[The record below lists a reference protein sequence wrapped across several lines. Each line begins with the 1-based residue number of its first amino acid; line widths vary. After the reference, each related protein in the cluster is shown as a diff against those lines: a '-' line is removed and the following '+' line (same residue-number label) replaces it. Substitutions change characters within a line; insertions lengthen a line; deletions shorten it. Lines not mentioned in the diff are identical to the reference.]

1 MSTLATLTVVL
12 ALWTMPAQAEQELS
26 RQRQQILDLETRVE
40 IQEAETAELR
50 LAMARQ
56 TPCSADLV
64 PTDPRSVEVT
74 PNPGAVLRFGLL
86 ATLSRPEE
94 RCIPADV
101 WVTGTYLDA
110 SEEVICTGS
119 VEHFAQIGSLS
130 GSLSVEIR
138 PLDLIQ
144 FARWANQP
152 ARTEAG
158 FLQLRCMSADGLVEV
173 RTLPDAVATLLIRVS
188 LFPPNGGLATSD
200 FRVNLR

>member
-1 MSTLATLTVVL
+1 MVIL

-26 RQRQQILDLETRVE
+26 RQRDQIRDLETRVGV
-40 IQEAETAELR
+40 QETETADLR

-56 TPCSADLV
+56 TPCTADLV
-64 PTDPRSVEVT
+64 PTDPRSVDVT
-74 PNPGAVLRFGLL
+74 ANPGTVLRLGLL
-86 ATLSRPEE
+86 ATVSRPAE
-94 RCIPADV
+94 RCLNADV

-110 SEEVICTGS
+110 SGEVVCSGS
-119 VEHFAQIGSLS
+119 VKNFAEIASLS

-152 ARTEAG
+152 PRTEAG
-158 FLQLRCMSADGLVEV
+158 FLRLRCMSADGLVEV
-173 RTLPDAVATLLIRVS
+173 RTLPDVVATLLIRVS